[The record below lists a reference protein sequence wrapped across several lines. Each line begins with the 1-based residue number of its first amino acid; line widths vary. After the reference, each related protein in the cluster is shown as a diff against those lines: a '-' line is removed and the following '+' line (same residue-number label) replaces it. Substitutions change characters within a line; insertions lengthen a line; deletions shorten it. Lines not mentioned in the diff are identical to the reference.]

1 MEYKLEKISETRRRI
16 NVTVEKVLLDNE
28 VEKILRE
35 VQRKAE
41 IKGFRKGKAPME
53 IIKNYYGRTA
63 EREAMEEL
71 VKATLPEIFK
81 KEGLSPLHPPVLER
95 TSVTSEGFTY
105 SVRFEVLPHVDPAG
119 YEKIKIKVKDIVI
132 TEKDVQE
139 VIENLRKKHAILQP
153 VEDREEVIAG
163 DVVEVEPL
171 SGERRSLLLIV
182 EKDDEFEGKKK
193 GEVVEVK
200 NEARKVR
207 IRKIFSMLLPEL
219 NDDFART
226 LGEPSFDELK
236 NKIRKELEE
245 KRERTIRT
253 RIHNAI
259 LGELIRLN
267 PFEAPQTLVE
277 DEFNEL
283 KGQFEGDETSLRR
296 LAEERVK
303 AEILLYAI
311 SRKENITSTEEEVDK
326 ELERLSKETGKRKEV
341 LMADTSLK
349 RKIEDSIIRKKT
361 LEMLEKRCEVQ
372 YEAEK

>member
-171 SGERRSLLLIV
+171 SGERRNLLLIV